1 MAKIKKV
8 YQKQFTTVDNTILN
22 DESVTWK
29 AKGLFTYLWSKP
41 DNWNYSVKEVSRHA
55 KDGRDSTSDGVQEL
69 EAHGYLKREQ
79 IKKKGSFG
87 SSVWTLS
94 ERPIFKK
101 QIKNDKPTI
110 PNTDNPLPEEPLTGN
125 PSTDLPMTEKSST
138 ENPALLNTDI
148 QNTDSTNNGM
158 TNKDDDD
165 RVHARKDEQIRGE
178 DPFTLASQAN
188 INVNSSLH
196 LPIFVE
202 FVQTLGKSVVC
213 WAIRRTAD
221 NASHPNWQ
229 YLQTVLKNLE
239 ANSVRTVE
247 QAEQLSEKHR
257 QEQKLKQQ
265 GKSKYGKRPPI
276 NEPMPE
282 WFKQQQEQEK
292 QGKPDQGNWMDQLPD
307 ESEVP
312 MPDD

>member
-1 MAKIKKV
+1 MPKIR
-8 YQKQFTTVDNTILN
+8 KQYEKGFTTLDNTPLN
-22 DESVTWK
+22 DKNLTWK
-29 AKGLFTYLWSKP
+29 AKGLFAYLWSKP
-41 DNWNYSVKEVSRHA
+41 DDWDYRVTEVAKHS
-55 KDGRDSTSDGVQEL
+55 KDGVGSTSTGVNEL
-69 EAHGYLKREQ
+69 EKAGYLQRKQ
-79 IKKKGSFG
+79 NNDHGVFG
-87 SSVWTLS
+87 DSVWTLS
-94 ERPIFKK
+94 EKPIFKK
-101 QIKNDKPTI
+101 PI
-110 PNTDNPLPEEPLTGN
+110 
-125 PSTDLPMTEKSST
+125 T
-138 ENPALLNTDI
+138 ENPRSDNPITDKPYTENRPLLNTDI

-165 RVHARKDEQIRGE
+165 SVHVRKDDQVRDE

-188 INVNSSLH
+188 INVNSGLH

-282 WFKQQQEQEK
+282 WFKREQEQEK
-292 QGKPDQGNWMDQLPD
+292 QGKSDQGNWMDQLPD
-307 ESEVP
+307 ESEVQ
-312 MPDD
+312 